1 MSTHAGMVVVCDGS
15 TETDEQIKR
24 VFTTDPGI
32 GVARHADAG
41 YQDSINMVK
50 KTDIHIPMMK

>member
-1 MSTHAGMVVVCDGS
+1 MVVICDGT
-15 TETDEQIKR
+15 TETDERIKR

-41 YQDSINMVK
+41 YKEAIDLVK
-50 KTDIHIPMMK
+50 KTDMIIPMIPKKKR